1 MPVTPPPAR
10 QNQLQHANSHW
21 TRLVSGEAHGS
32 AEPVAVLVR
41 PERPGEQGQVHA
53 INAAAFGRSDE
64 AAIPDRIRGSD
75 RWIEG
80 GSLVAVDES
89 DAIVGHLLLSEG
101 DLIAADG
108 AQRRIWMVGPVAVL
122 PALQR
127 RGIGSVLM
135 RSAIAL
141 AKERGQPVL
150 VLLGHSTY
158 YPRFGFESARSIGI
172 DPPEPWSDA
181 SWMALRLP
189 SWTPELRGVAHFAPA
204 FGD

>member
-1 MPVTPPPAR
+1 MIPR
-10 QNQLQHANSHW
+10 
-21 TRLVSGEAHGS
+21 R
-32 AEPVAVLVR
+32 VR
-41 PERPGEQGQVHA
+41 VRAERPGEEALVHA
-53 INAAAFGRSDE
+53 INAAAFGRPGE
-64 AAIPDRIRGSD
+64 AEIPDRIRGTD

-89 DAIVGHLLLSEG
+89 DAVVGHLLLSEG
-101 DLIAADG
+101 DLIARDG
-108 AQRRIWMVGPVAVL
+108 SQQRIWMVGPVAVL

-127 RGIGSVLM
+127 RGVGSALM

-141 AKERGQPVL
+141 AMERGQPIL

-181 SWMALRLP
+181 NWMALRLP
-189 SWTPELRGVAHFAPA
+189 TWTSELRGVAHFAPA
-204 FGD
+204 FDD